1 LAAVRFHHQYPLV
14 LGRGKVL
21 RKGRG
26 FSLEELK
33 KAGIGLEEARRL
45 GIYVDK
51 RRSTVHQENIE
62 VLQDLAELI
71 RQGKASPSVKSKPA
85 DRFKVGSPARGRV
98 FRGLTSAGKK
108 SRGLFKVKRRR
119 HPQHKWG

>member
-1 LAAVRFHHQYPLV
+1 MAAVRFHHKYPLV
-14 LGRGKVL
+14 LGHGKVL

-26 FSLEELK
+26 FSLGELK
-33 KAGIGLEEARRL
+33 EAGIGLDEAGKL

-51 RRSTVHQENIE
+51 RRSTVHQENVE
-62 VLQDLAELI
+62 VLQDLSELI
-71 RQGKASPSVKSKPA
+71 RQGKASPSVKSRPA
-85 DRFKVGSPARGRV
+85 DRFKVGSPARGRA

-108 SRGLFKVKRRR
+108 SRGFFKVKMRR